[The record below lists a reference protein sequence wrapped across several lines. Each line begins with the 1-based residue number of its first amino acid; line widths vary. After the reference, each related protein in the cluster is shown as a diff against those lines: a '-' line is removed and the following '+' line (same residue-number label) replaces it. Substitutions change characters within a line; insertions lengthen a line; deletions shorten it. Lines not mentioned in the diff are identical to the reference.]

1 MTATVLLHEFR
12 RLRVRLRAEG
22 DRIIACPLSAVPP
35 ELRAAARTHKTGLLR
50 LLTQSLTEPAA
61 TTNVP
66 SPASQTA
73 DEALKAL
80 RRLKGYAL
88 PAGRIPVI
96 RELAE
101 RLHGLTDPAA
111 LLYALQIF
119 ETELLYLGGS
129 YDPQLASV
137 IEGVTDSLPGAR
149 LVEVRK
155 VALKRG

>member
-1 MTATVLLHEFR
+1 
-12 RLRVRLRAEG
+12 
-22 DRIIACPLSAVPP
+22 
-35 ELRAAARTHKTGLLR
+35 
-50 LLTQSLTEPAA
+50 
-61 TTNVP
+61 
-66 SPASQTA
+66 
-73 DEALKAL
+73 LKAL